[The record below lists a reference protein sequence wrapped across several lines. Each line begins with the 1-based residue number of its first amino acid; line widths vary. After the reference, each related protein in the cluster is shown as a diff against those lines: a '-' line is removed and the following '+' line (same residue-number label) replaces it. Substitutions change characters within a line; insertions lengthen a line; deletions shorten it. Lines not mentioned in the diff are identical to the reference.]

1 MNAVVEHRP
10 VWLEEVSA
18 RWQEVLT
25 DVSLHDLP
33 YKIETNRIGQL
44 VMSPA
49 KNIHA
54 FYQGRI
60 SAMLGRELGGH
71 TFAECSIAT
80 PEGVKVADVAWCS
93 EGFLQRNGF
102 ETPYAIAPEICVEI
116 KSPSNAEAES
126 MAEVRLYLDAGAT
139 EVWLVD
145 ENGTVRVRD
154 RSGSI
159 SASRFAVDVTTIALD
174 RPYLS

>member
-1 MNAVVEHRP
+1 MNAIVEHRP

-18 RWQEVLT
+18 RWQEVLA
-25 DVSLHDLP
+25 DASLRDLP

-60 SAMLGRELGGH
+60 SAMLERELGGH

-80 PEGVKVADVAWCS
+80 PEGVKVPDVAWCS
-93 EGFLQRNGF
+93 EDFLARYGF
-102 ETPYAIAPEICVEI
+102 EDPYSVAPEICVEI
-116 KSPSNAEAES
+116 KSPSNAEAEL
-126 MAEVRLYLDAGAT
+126 MVKVALYLDAGAT
-139 EVWLVD
+139 EAWLVD
-145 ENGTVRVRD
+145 AKGAVRVHD
-154 RSGSI
+154 KSGPL
-159 SASRFAVDVTTIALD
+159 SASRFAIDVTTIAHD
-174 RPYLS
+174 PPYVS